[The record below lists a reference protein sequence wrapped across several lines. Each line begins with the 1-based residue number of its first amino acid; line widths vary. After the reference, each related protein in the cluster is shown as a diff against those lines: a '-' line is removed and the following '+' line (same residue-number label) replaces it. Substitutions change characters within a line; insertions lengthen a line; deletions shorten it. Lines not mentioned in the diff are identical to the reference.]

1 MDEGEE
7 TAAQMSSL
15 KSSHIPAIAN
25 GNKVEETS
33 LVGASKYSFL
43 FFLIEKKKFVW
54 DFKSLDLKNRHSP
67 MEFLLED
74 LN

>member
-1 MDEGEE
+1 MKETE

-43 FFLIEKKKFVW
+43 SFLIEKKSLLGTLKVW
-54 DFKSLDLKNRHSP
+54 I
-67 MEFLLED
+67 
-74 LN
+74 